1 MKKTLCILIST
12 LVLVGC
18 STSTNITGN
27 TDTKILISD
36 KLKNLN
42 PAQERLVFLSV
53 TNNGSSTKA
62 DFFMLNN
69 KGEDKKPLLK
79 SDVLLNEI
87 SSINSSFIFQAFS
100 PDFSKLMYITKNSSG
115 KNDVI
120 VSNSD
125 GSSRIKIIQ
134 DINEAT
140 DIESI
145 SWSFDSKKISFSLKT
160 TQDESTFFTFDLEKK
175 EVKKFSVKSNQEK
188 NLNIAEIDKE
198 IETKSIFSLSPDGT
212 KISYIKYK
220 YSRSRN
226 NEAGKPVKYSNSE
239 AYLTTIKTDGTD
251 EKTLKL
257 DFTNDDYDV
266 SKTITSWSPD
276 GTKII
281 FSINSKSE
289 KSNFKTM
296 IVNSDLTG
304 LKELS
309 SSGNISLIS
318 NVWSLDASKVV
329 LYDSQSIYTIN
340 SDGSNKNKIMDLK
353 SSSPMLPIYL
363 SPDGKK
369 VLVSESVSQSNATTY
384 TFNSDGTGDKI
395 VSSGTNAAIGWASSV
410 KEISEIKLS
419 DIDESIVIKN
429 PINIAQNSSSND
441 SRLTELIKLFEC
453 AAGKST
459 AEKPF
464 ATIVSSLR
472 AIPANIDQTVLN
484 SSLISYSPYITEAQ
498 KLGCDPNNPK
508 PISNPDTTGTTTG
521 ISRHSEVKNS
531 TSMFLIGYLD
541 SFITKPYKT
550 VDGVWYDEFSIRFPN
565 GISERSLKED
575 INSFEFGIF
584 DTDNNKEITKEEYRK
599 AFFTKSNDSIRSN
612 FQIRL
617 RNLTSFIFSK
627 IDKNKDKVLNFDEIH
642 FSSSG
647 STFSSDF
654 LSKDKVG
661 AGKYS
666 SLIFNRYISEL
677 LPKESFYI
685 D

>member
-1 MKKTLCILIST
+1 MKKISLLLSI

-18 STSTNITGN
+18 STNTVNNTT

-36 KLKNLN
+36 KLKNLD
-42 PAQERLVFLSV
+42 PAQERIVFLSV
-53 TNNGSSTKA
+53 TNNGNSPKV
-62 DFFMLNN
+62 DFFMLNP
-69 KGEDKKPLLK
+69 KGEDKKTILK
-79 SDVLLNEI
+79 SEVLLSEI
-87 SSINSSFIFQAFS
+87 SSINSSLILQTFS
-100 PDFSKLMYITKNSSG
+100 PDFSKLMYLTKNSSG

-120 VSNSD
+120 VSNPD

-134 DINEAT
+134 DIESS

-145 SWSFDSKKISFSLKT
+145 SWSFDSKKISLSLKT

-175 EVKKFSVKSNQEK
+175 EVKKFSIKSNQEK
-188 NLNIAEIDKE
+188 NLNFAEIDKD
-198 IETKSIFSLSPDGT
+198 IETKSIFSLSPDGS
-212 KISYIKYK
+212 KIAYIKYK

-226 NEAGKPVKYSNSE
+226 NQPSKPVKYTNSE

-266 SKTITSWSPD
+266 SQTITSWSPD
-276 GTKII
+276 GSKIL
-281 FSINSKSE
+281 FSLHSKSE

-353 SSSPMLPIYL
+353 SSSPMIPIYL

-369 VLVSESVSQSNATTY
+369 VLISEVTDQSKSTTY
-384 TFNSDGTGDKI
+384 TFNSDGGGDKI
-395 VSSGTNAAIGWASSV
+395 VSSGSNSAIGWASSI
-410 KEISEIKLS
+410 KEISETKLS

-429 PINIAQNSSSND
+429 PVNIAQNSSSND

-464 ATIVSSLR
+464 ATIVSSLKL
-472 AIPANIDQTVLN
+472 IPANIDQTVLN
-484 SSLISYSPYITEAQ
+484 STLISYFPYITEAQ
-498 KLGCDPNNPK
+498 KLGCDQKNT
-508 PISNPDTTGTTTG
+508 STTPVA
-521 ISRHSEVKNS
+521 SEPVKNVTCEYIMEIKGTNS
-531 TSMFLIGYLD
+531 TYILSQMKLKKVKTLGNQIQVSGDFTSCSATLSYLRQNP
-541 SFITKPYKT
+541 S
-550 VDGVWYDEFSIRFPN
+550 VV
-565 GISERSLKED
+565 
-575 INSFEFGIF
+575 
-584 DTDNNKEITKEEYRK
+584 
-599 AFFTKSNDSIRSN
+599 
-612 FQIRL
+612 
-617 RNLTSFIFSK
+617 
-627 IDKNKDKVLNFDEIH
+627 
-642 FSSSG
+642 
-647 STFSSDF
+647 
-654 LSKDKVG
+654 
-661 AGKYS
+661 
-666 SLIFNRYISEL
+666 YIKQL
-677 LPKESFYI
+677 
-685 D
+685 